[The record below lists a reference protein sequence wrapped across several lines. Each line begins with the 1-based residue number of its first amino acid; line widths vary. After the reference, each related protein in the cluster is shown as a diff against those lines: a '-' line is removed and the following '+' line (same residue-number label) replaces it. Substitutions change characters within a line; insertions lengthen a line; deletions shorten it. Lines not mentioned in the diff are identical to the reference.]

1 MSMQTKPKTKSKMG
15 PKGPWK
21 WTDERLNKL
30 ADELEVWTDNP
41 ENTLLSR
48 FCADHGVHPQDLG
61 KYAKSCERL
70 LAAVKKAK
78 AKECHMLEKFCLF
91 GGFTNPLTGKH
102 RKVSTTGAIF
112 LLKNNHHYTDGRE
125 AVSASKEDQQIL
137 NYITKNY
144 ATATSSNGS

>member
-1 MSMQTKPKTKSKMG
+1 MKEKTRKKPG
-15 PKGPWK
+15 PKGAWK
-21 WTDERLNKL
+21 WTDQRIEKL
-30 ADELEVWTDNP
+30 ANDLEVWSDIP

-48 FCADHGVHPQDLG
+48 FCADHGLHPQDLSEF
-61 KYAKSCERL
+61 KKLNKQLSEAI
-70 LAAVKKAK
+70 KKAK

-125 AVSASKEDQQIL
+125 TVSASKEDQQIL

-144 ATATSSNGS
+144 ATASNGS

>member
-1 MSMQTKPKTKSKMG
+1 METKVKAKKKFG
-15 PKGPWK
+15 PKGAWK
-21 WTDERLNKL
+21 WTDERLDKL
-30 ADELEVWTDNP
+30 ASDLEVWSEIP

-61 KYAKSCERL
+61 KFKKSSERL
-70 LAAVKKAK
+70 SAAIKKAK

-125 AVSASKEDQQIL
+125 LVSTSKEDQQIL

-144 ATATSSNGS
+144 ATSAAASNGS